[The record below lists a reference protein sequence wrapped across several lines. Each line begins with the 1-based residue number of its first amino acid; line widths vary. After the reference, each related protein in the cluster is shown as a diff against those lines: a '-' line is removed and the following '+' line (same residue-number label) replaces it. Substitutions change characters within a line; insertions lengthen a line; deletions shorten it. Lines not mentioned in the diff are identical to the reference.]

1 MKIIRSFGFAWNG
14 IRDCFLTQV
23 NFRIHLLLTV
33 LAILLAIVLHIST
46 TEWLFVLLC
55 IANVLLAEM
64 VNTAIEKL
72 CDMVEKN
79 FHPTIK
85 LVKDISAG
93 AVLVTALM
101 SLITGIIIFLPK
113 LFILIKSL

>member
-14 IRDCFLTQV
+14 IKDCFLTQA
-23 NFRIHLLLTV
+23 NFRIHLLLAV
-33 LAILLAIVLHIST
+33 LAILLGILLHISK

-55 IANVLLAEM
+55 IAIVLLAEM
-64 VNTAIEKL
+64 LNTAIEKL
-72 CDMVEKN
+72 CDVVEKN

-85 LVKDISAG
+85 LIKDISAG
-93 AVLVTALM
+93 AVLVTALV

-113 LFILIKSL
+113 LFILIKSI